1 MYHLDPIE
9 DAGRLG
15 DAEEAREEL
24 ARKEHAANRDFLIDL
39 LLTDSEHDI
48 GYVFHTG
55 QRQPYTASQ
64 YGLDQIE
71 CSADL
76 RRDLFKLIA
85 ACEKS
90 PDHLLRLQ
98 AQSILA
104 RIGDGYADD
113 EEALQ

>member
-9 DAGRLG
+9 DAGRYG
-15 DAEEAREEL
+15 DALEAREEL
-24 ARKEHAANRDFLIDL
+24 ARKEHEANRAYLIEML
-39 LLTDSEHDI
+39 LKDSEHDI

-71 CSADL
+71 CNAEL

-113 EEALQ
+113 EEERQ

>member
-24 ARKEHAANRDFLIDL
+24 ARKEHAANRAWLIDL
-39 LLTDSEHDI
+39 LLRDSEHDV
-48 GYVFHTG
+48 GYVTAWSG
-55 QRQPYTASQ
+55 RKSYTASQ
-64 YGLDQIE
+64 HAIDQIE
-71 CSADL
+71 ASAEI
-76 RRDLFKLIA
+76 RRDLFRLIA

-113 EEALQ
+113 EEERQ